1 MAVGVGTPVRS
12 HIVRRPYPAVRVH
25 PQPSAVGRKL
35 IVEETCFGAEWLCHS
50 LKLRGNWRALARR
63 ASLLR
68 ISLNQ
73 RQEDGCGQD
82 ETILGFHIRPFGD
95 GLCVFMR
102 PLKTNRE
109 ELATGL
115 PEQLDRKSVV

>member
-12 HIVRRPYPAVRVH
+12 HIVRRPYAAVRVH

-35 IVEETCFGAEWLCHS
+35 IVEETCFGAECLCDS
-50 LKLRGNWRALARR
+50 SKPRGNWRAWAGRAR
-63 ASLLR
+63 LLR
-68 ISLNQ
+68 ITLDE
-73 RQEDGCGQD
+73 RQQDGCGQD

-109 ELATGL
+109 ELTT
-115 PEQLDRKSVV
+115 